1 MGETGQTDMDAER
14 SPKAMLFALLATFVA
29 LCVAVCLLP
38 HDRYIRYQQLSQTM
52 QFRQQ
57 WTYERVNFDPTPID
71 IALVG
76 VSRTQAGISGP
87 GLADRLSQS
96 LGRPVHVA
104 NLSMPQQGRNA
115 QFVAVRELLQHRPE
129 TRLLILTVVEQMPRV
144 AHPVFRNIAEL
155 EDVLTA
161 PVVINYSYID
171 DLAFM
176 PWRQLSLYVQSTFPQ
191 AFGVATRFDTEHY
204 FGTNFDTVNN
214 YGASQGEEANRD
226 RIGYEPEMRS
236 WSTQYLNNL
245 APPRFPAAMVE
256 YEFAGE
262 RTYMRKIA
270 DLARA
275 NGTQIVFVFLPIYL
289 GPEQPPTGDFVE
301 EFGPILSAGLVA
313 NRPELYSDFG
323 HVNRNGAAVL
333 TDWLAQE
340 LAGRLDPQTLRL
352 TDQEG
357 AANVQ

>member
-1 MGETGQTDMDAER
+1 MEETSQADVDVGR
-14 SPKAMLFALLATFVA
+14 SPKAMLFALVATFVA

-57 WTYERVNFDPTPID
+57 WAYERVHFDPTPID
-71 IALVG
+71 VALVG
-76 VSRTQAGISGP
+76 VSRTLAGISGP
-87 GLADRLSQS
+87 GLEDRLSQS

-115 QFVAVRELLQHRPE
+115 HFIVARELLQNRPE
-129 TRLLILTVVEQMPRV
+129 TRVLILAVVEQMPRV

-155 EDVLTA
+155 EDVVTA
-161 PVVINYSYID
+161 PKVINYSYID
-171 DLAFM
+171 DLTFM
-176 PWRQLSLYVQSTFPQ
+176 PWRQLSLFVQSSFPQ
-191 AFGVATRFDTEHY
+191 AFGVTTRFDAANYLGTDVDAVNS
-204 FGTNFDTVNN
+204 FGAPQDEVID
-214 YGASQGEEANRD
+214 RD
-226 RIGYEPEMRS
+226 HIGDEPEMRS
-236 WSTQYLNNL
+236 SSVQYLRNL

-256 YEFAGE
+256 YEFVGE
-262 RTYMRKIA
+262 RTYMREIA
-270 DLARA
+270 ELARA
-275 NGTQIVFVFLPIYL
+275 NGTQIVFVFLPIYT
-289 GPEQPPTGDFVE
+289 GPQAPPPGDFIE
-301 EFGPILSAGLVA
+301 GFGPILSAGMLA
-313 NRPELYSDFG
+313 NQPELYSDFG

-340 LAGRLDPQTLRL
+340 LTSRLDPQTLRL